1 MGAGSGHVKLP
12 STLGCPQGLMLPEQV
27 EHLEGL
33 HNRTASVRAQWD
45 LLAWP
50 KSPNASQAGIGDRVM
65 KAPRKYPDKD

>member
-1 MGAGSGHVKLP
+1 
-12 STLGCPQGLMLPEQV
+12 MLPEQV